1 MLSAQRQKVLAA
13 GSRCNRKNPES
24 MASSSYKDLC
34 KLLCEREAM
43 SKRIFFGWFILL
55 AVFLVSAVTFC
66 SGYYTISVFLEPLKK
81 EFSSSTTQISIGFT
95 IAAILVGFLTPIIGV
110 TISKIGVKKIL
121 LFGIVVESLTQFCAS
136 FMQSLWHYY
145 LMMFVLA
152 FGLISVSLVP
162 CQTIVADWFVKKRGL
177 AMGVTM
183 TSTGFGGMAM
193 VFLVGQVIDVLDWRW
208 AYRILGLLNFFLIL
222 PIAFFF
228 IKNKPQDIDQ
238 LPDGESLN
246 DGKTGSIEPI
256 SSNMSIKEGIKSIP
270 FYLCCALNFSF
281 YFCIGAMTQHA
292 IAMVASYGFQNAYQI
307 WSTALGFGMFAR
319 LSFGALADRY
329 SLKPLLF
336 LGCLFNIIWMAA
348 FLLFPTVP
356 FINYIFMVLYGLSP
370 GIFVTLFPLLVSQ
383 IFGTYNLSKFLGVF
397 GSVMI
402 VGLGLGPLLLGNV
415 FDSTGSY
422 NAGLQILL
430 WISIINVII
439 VTVLK
444 IPVKRLQLGLA
455 Q

>member
-1 MLSAQRQKVLAA
+1 
-13 GSRCNRKNPES
+13 
-24 MASSSYKDLC
+24 
-34 KLLCEREAM
+34 M
-43 SKRIFFGWFILL
+43 SKKIFFGWYILS
-55 AVFLVSAVTFC
+55 AVFLVSAITFC

-81 EFSSSTTQISIGFT
+81 EFNSSTTQISIGFT
-95 IAAILVGFLTPIIGV
+95 IAAILVGFLTPIVGV
-110 TISKIGVKKIL
+110 IISKIGVKKIL
-121 LFGIVVESLTQFCAS
+121 LFGITVESLTLFCAS
-136 FMQSLWHYY
+136 FMQSLWHYH

-193 VFLVGQVIDVLDWRW
+193 VLLAGQVIDVLDWRW
-208 AYRILGLLNFFLIL
+208 AYRILGLVNFFIVL
-222 PIAFFF
+222 PVVFFF

-238 LPDGESLN
+238 LPDGVSFD
-246 DGKTGSIEPI
+246 DGKTDSVEPI
-256 SSNMSIKEGIKSIP
+256 SANMSVKEGIKSIS

-281 YFCIGAMTQHA
+281 YFCNGAMTQHA
-292 IAMVASYGFQNAYQI
+292 IAMVTSYGSQNAYQI

-319 LSFGALADRY
+319 LSFGALADRF

-348 FLLFPTVP
+348 FLLFPTAP

-370 GIFVTLFPLLVSQ
+370 GVFVTLFPLLVSQ
-383 IFGTYNLSKFLGVF
+383 IYGTYNLSKFLGVF
-397 GSVMI
+397 GSLMI
-402 VGLGLGPLLLGNV
+402 IGLGLGPLVLGNV

-422 NAGLQILL
+422 TAGLQILL
-430 WISIINVII
+430 LVSIINVFI
-439 VTVLK
+439 VAVLR
-444 IPVKRLQLGLA
+444 IPVKGLQLRLA
-455 Q
+455 DSQQP